1 MIRIAIVDD
10 HAILREGLRR
20 FLSESAELTV
30 VGEAANGHDA
40 LDPGTQARHRRA
52 ADGPLDAEQSGVEV
66 LSAIKALAPGLPVLM
81 LRGFSG
87 RQYARQ

>member
-1 MIRIAIVDD
+1 MTRS
-10 HAILREGLRR
+10 ILVPKRGIDVLLMD
-20 FLSESAELTV
+20 LSM
-30 VGEAANGHDA
+30 
-40 LDPGTQARHRRA
+40 P
-52 ADGPLDAEQSGVEV
+52 EQSGVEV